1 VAKTLNEEIMKP
13 IYIFQKMTLL
23 VGICLIMVLTA
34 CEKEIKITGVASP
47 IISLNDLRALFK
59 GSAITLSESNMQGA
73 TSITGVVISDP
84 ANKNEPDGLVIL
96 QSFKRK
102 ILRGIALELGAD
114 SKNFQMGD
122 SVIVNVSGKILDK
135 KDGLTQILGLKA
147 SDITKVS
154 TKNAQKINFS
164 ATTFSDLFNNK
175 EEFESTLVS
184 VKSAIAP
191 DGRFSGTVNLSDW
204 SNELRLITRPEASFA
219 SLTVPSYADYTGI
232 LLNDNQE
239 HPYLMLRS
247 KSDYAAQDLEPYR
260 PKELYANFP
269 EGWEKVVGTRK
280 TSFTSAYEKYLSGEW
295 YLENSRSLTSSGF
308 LNISGSYGMMSQGA
322 KESSVTMNFNLPFG
336 ASRLTF
342 IYGAATATDNV
353 FPIVL
358 HAEYSQDSG
367 KTWTQIGGDLIISEL
382 NNKYIFDQ
390 QLNLKGGIR
399 FRIRKDNS
407 EKRITI
413 DDIAVY
419 QN

>member
-154 TKNAQKINFS
+154 TENAQKINFS

-239 HPYLMLRS
+239 NPYLMLRS

-260 PKELYANFP
+260 PGELYANFP

-280 TSFTSAYEKYLSGEW
+280 TSFTSAYETYLSGEW

-308 LNISGSYGMMSQGA
+308 QNISGSYGMMSQGA
-322 KESSVTMNFNLPFG
+322 KESSLTMNFNLPFG

-353 FPIVL
+353 FPITL

-367 KTWTQIGGDLIISEL
+367 KTWTQIGDDLIISEL